1 MFLSIKPSSESVVF
15 EMSLSKQVFSFA
27 GRELEVYSLSGALDP
42 VWLLANP
49 FARFLG
55 YDRGNLNHAVSSNTT
70 HGNRFPLDQ
79 LTEALGIPMPTTTKT
94 VQRRSKFIN
103 ETGLNQLISRSR
115 LPWAEDF
122 RLWIF
127 NEMLPSTRSP
137 SESFQ
142 MIMEEYPEQTI
153 EIEEKRNG
161 FVYVATNDNLTDRC
175 IYNIGSTDDLAARK
189 AQLEE
194 ASPFDFRFV
203 FTFETSSFKLLEKHL
218 HRIFVDQR
226 YSSDFFVMSQ
236 NDLEDLEMLSHDFL
250 KLNRA
255 NMLCSSYRD
264 DEKEKDDSQNFNV
277 LSFLQ

>member
-1 MFLSIKPSSESVVF
+1 
-15 EMSLSKQVFSFA
+15 MSLSKQVYSFA
-27 GRELEVYSLSGALDP
+27 GRELEVYSLTGTSDP

-70 HGNRFPLDQ
+70 PGNSFALDQ
-79 LTEALGIPMPTTTKT
+79 LTEALGIPMPITTKT

-127 NEMLPSTRSP
+127 SEVLPSTRNP
-137 SESFQ
+137 LESFQ
-142 MIMEEYPEQTI
+142 LIMEEYPEQTI
-153 EIEEKRNG
+153 EFEEKRNG
-161 FVYVATNDNLTDRC
+161 FVYVATSDDLTDQG
-175 IYNIGSTDDLAARK
+175 IYNIGSTDDLAVRK
-189 AQLEE
+189 AQLED
-194 ASPFDFRFV
+194 ASPSDFRFV
-203 FTFETSSFKLLEKHL
+203 FTFETTSFKLLEKHL

-226 YSSDFFVMSQ
+226 YSNDFFVMSQ

-255 NMLCSSYRD
+255 NMLCSSYRV
-264 DEKEKDDSQNFNV
+264 DEKEKDDLQNFNV
-277 LSFLQ
+277 SLFLQ